1 MCLPDAGFKYI
12 AVQLA
17 GGVARKYAW
26 MAPVRSLHKDAVP
39 FEKRLFFHE
48 SISPA
53 NDHVVEILPTSPEG
67 AKSADD
73 TPGAVE

>member
-1 MCLPDAGFKYI
+1 
-12 AVQLA
+12 
-17 GGVARKYAW
+17 
-26 MAPVRSLHKDAVP
+26 MAPVGSLHKDAVP

-48 SISPA
+48 STPPA

-73 TPGAVE
+73 TPGEVE

>member
-1 MCLPDAGFKYI
+1 MCSPDAVFKFI

-26 MAPVRSLHKDAVP
+26 MAPVGSLHKDAVP
-39 FEKRLFFHE
+39 FENRLFFHE
-48 SISPA
+48 STPPA

-67 AKSADD
+67 AKGAED
-73 TPGAVE
+73 TPGEVE